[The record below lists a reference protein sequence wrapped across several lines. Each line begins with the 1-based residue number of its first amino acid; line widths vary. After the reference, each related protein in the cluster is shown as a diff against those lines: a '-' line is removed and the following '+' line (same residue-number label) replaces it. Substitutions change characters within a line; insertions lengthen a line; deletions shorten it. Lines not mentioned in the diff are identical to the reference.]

1 MLVCMTQCSL
11 RTSLKALLLKAVCL
25 FKNKGNEML
34 QKNQNNA
41 IQIKRV
47 KSKRMLEVK
56 AIQ

>member
-11 RTSLKALLLKAVCL
+11 RTSLKASLLKAVCL
-25 FKNKGNEML
+25 LKNKGNNML